1 MTALART
8 RLLQIASQ
16 VFPIGGYS
24 HSQGLESA
32 VETGIVTDEASVQEW
47 IDDVL
52 QFSLNTYEL
61 PCLEAMSAA
70 WRRRDS
76 ASLHRLNE
84 DFLATRESFELRH
97 ASVQMGYSMVE
108 LIKVLP
114 DIDAGIMQALQSM
127 REPSLP
133 CVWGALAAAWSIDAA
148 DSMTAYLWV
157 WAENQVLVALKAV
170 PIGQSAG
177 QRILFA
183 VGERIANCV
192 DEWQSGDHR
201 PRSNF
206 APGLAILSSL
216 HETQYSRLFRS

>member
-1 MTALART
+1 LART

-16 VFPIGGYS
+16 VFPIGGFS

-32 VETGIVTDEASVQEW
+32 VESGIVSGEASVLAW

-52 QFSLNTYEL
+52 QFSMNTYEL
-61 PCLEAMSAA
+61 PSLEAMSAA
-70 WRRRDS
+70 WRRHDV
-76 ASLHRLNE
+76 AALHRANE
-84 DFLATRESFELRH
+84 EFLATRESFELRH
-97 ASVQMGYSMVE
+97 ASVQMGYSMGV
-108 LIKVLP
+108 LMKVLP
-114 DIDAGIMQALQSM
+114 EIDDGIIAALQELH
-127 REPSLP
+127 EPSLP
-133 CVWGALAAAWSIDAA
+133 CVWSALATAWSIDAA

-177 QRILFA
+177 QRILFEM
-183 VGERIANCV
+183 GRRIARCV
-192 DEWQSGDHR
+192 DEWHSTIDR

-206 APGLAILSSL
+206 APGLAILSSQ